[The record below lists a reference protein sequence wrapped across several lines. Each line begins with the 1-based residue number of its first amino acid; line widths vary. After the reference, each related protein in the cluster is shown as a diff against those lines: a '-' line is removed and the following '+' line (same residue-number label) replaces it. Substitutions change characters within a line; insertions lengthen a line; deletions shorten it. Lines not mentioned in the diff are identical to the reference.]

1 MLYLEIKGLG
11 HQWKE
16 FTQTLQLGLRR
27 YNFELGSKFNPK
39 VNHNCD
45 RILIKKTSMGK
56 FEVGSKSK
64 MKMKKL
70 ELNIQ
75 ACQKNQDIIVNIV
88 SKKPSDLIPGEIQHI
103 INTVVEEAKKKIQP
117 ESLPSVIVQLEGGT
131 VSSTQAGTVNVFE
144 CPKCHAP
151 LPRMESGDTIDFC
164 PYCDAA
170 LYVA

>member
-1 MLYLEIKGLG
+1 MIHLEIKNLG

-27 YNFELGSKFNPK
+27 YNFELKSKFNPK

-45 RILIKKTSMGK
+45 KILVKKTSMGK
-56 FEVGSKSK
+56 FEVGSKSR
-64 MKMKKL
+64 MKMQKI
-70 ELNIQ
+70 ELTIQ
-75 ACQKNQDIIVNIV
+75 ACQKNQDIVVNIV
-88 SKKPSDLIPGEIQHI
+88 SKKPDDVIPGEVSHV
-103 INTVVEEAKKKIQP
+103 INTVVDEAQKKIQP
-117 ESLPSVIVQLEGGT
+117 ENPQAIMIQLQGNNVTGAP
-131 VSSTQAGTVNVFE
+131 AGAVKVFE

-151 LPRMESGDTIDFC
+151 LPQTEGEGSIDFC